1 MMQYVENI
9 TSLVGNTPLIKL
21 RQVSE
26 DTGCNIL
33 GKAEFLNPGQ
43 SVKDRAALWI
53 IRDAEKKGLLE
64 DGGLIVEGTAGNT
77 GIGLTIIGQALGYRT
92 LIVMPETQS
101 EEKKAVLRD
110 LGAELKFVKAL
121 PYSNP
126 NNYIRV
132 SEKVAKEKNGFWA
145 NQFDNIANKLAHIQ
159 STSIELWEQTNH
171 TIDGFVAA
179 VGTGGTLAGTAEGLK
194 LKNKDITIICADP
207 YGSGMYSWIKEGK
220 ANPMGSS
227 ITEGIGQSRITNNLK
242 DAKIDDS
249 FQIEDKEALSIIFNL
264 LKNEGLS
271 LGPSSGINIAGAVKL
286 AKQLGP
292 GHTIA
297 TILCD
302 NGTRY
307 SSKIYNKSF
316 LESKKLPIPSW
327 LK

>member
-1 MMQYVENI
+1 MVKYIDNI

-26 DTGCNIL
+26 ETGCNIL

-64 DGGLIVEGTAGNT
+64 KEGLIVEGTAGNT
-77 GIGLTIIGQALGYRT
+77 GIGLTVIGQALGYKT

-101 EEKKAVLRD
+101 EEKKSALRD
-110 LGAELKFVKAL
+110 LGAKLMLVPAL

-126 NNYIRV
+126 NNYIRY
-132 SEKVAKEKNGFWA
+132 SEKVAIEKNAFWA
-145 NQFDNIANKLAHIQ
+145 NQFDNTANKLAHIE
-159 STSIELWEQTNH
+159 STSVELWKQTDQN
-171 TIDGFVAA
+171 INGFVAA

-194 LKNKDITIICADP
+194 HKNRDITIICADP

-316 LESKKLPIPSW
+316 LESKNLPIPSW

>member
-1 MMQYVENI
+1 MVKYIDNI

-26 DTGCNIL
+26 ETGCNIL

-64 DGGLIVEGTAGNT
+64 KEGLIVEGTAGNT
-77 GIGLTIIGQALGYRT
+77 GIGLTVIGQALGYKT

-101 EEKKAVLRD
+101 EEKKSALRD
-110 LGAELKFVKAL
+110 LGAKLMLVPAL

-126 NNYIRV
+126 NNYIRY
-132 SEKVAKEKNGFWA
+132 SEQVAIEKNAFWA
-145 NQFDNIANKLAHIQ
+145 NQFDNTANKLAHIE
-159 STSIELWEQTNH
+159 STSVELWKQTDQN
-171 TIDGFVAA
+171 INGFVAA

-194 LKNKDITIICADP
+194 HKNRDITIICADP
-207 YGSGMYSWIKEGK
+207 YGSGMYSLIKEGK

>member
-1 MMQYVENI
+1 MVKYIDNI

-26 DTGCNIL
+26 ETGCNIL

-64 DGGLIVEGTAGNT
+64 KEGLIVEGTAGNT
-77 GIGLTIIGQALGYRT
+77 GIGLTVIGQALGYKT

-101 EEKKAVLRD
+101 EEKKSALRD
-110 LGAELKFVKAL
+110 LGAKLMLVPAL

-126 NNYIRV
+126 NNYIRY
-132 SEKVAKEKNGFWA
+132 SEKVAIEKNAFWA
-145 NQFDNIANKLAHIQ
+145 NQFDNTANKLAHIE
-159 STSIELWEQTNH
+159 STSVELWKQTDQN
-171 TIDGFVAA
+171 INGFVAA

-194 LKNKDITIICADP
+194 HKNRDITIICADP
-207 YGSGMYSWIKEGK
+207 YGSGMYSLIKEGK

>member
-1 MMQYVENI
+1 
-9 TSLVGNTPLIKL
+9 
-21 RQVSE
+21 
-26 DTGCNIL
+26 
-33 GKAEFLNPGQ
+33 
-43 SVKDRAALWI
+43 
-53 IRDAEKKGLLE
+53 
-64 DGGLIVEGTAGNT
+64 
-77 GIGLTIIGQALGYRT
+77 
-92 LIVMPETQS
+92 
-101 EEKKAVLRD
+101 
-110 LGAELKFVKAL
+110 
-121 PYSNP
+121 
-126 NNYIRV
+126 
-132 SEKVAKEKNGFWA
+132 
-145 NQFDNIANKLAHIQ
+145 
-159 STSIELWEQTNH
+159 
-171 TIDGFVAA
+171 
-179 VGTGGTLAGTAEGLK
+179 
-194 LKNKDITIICADP
+194 
-207 YGSGMYSWIKEGK
+207 YSWIKEGK

-316 LESKKLPIPSW
+316 LESKNLPIPSW